1 MTGKLHRCGPRRITL
16 SGVILAAAVSHLA
29 AVGSEARAKP
39 PARRNVILILSD
51 DHRYDFMGFMDTA
64 PEFLET
70 PHLDRM
76 AAGGA
81 HLRNAFVSTSLC
93 SPSRASILTGQYAHR
108 HGVVDNQRPVPE
120 GTVFFPQY
128 LQKQGYETAFVGKWH
143 MGHEHDEPRPG
154 FDHWVSFRGQGEY
167 FDPTLNVNGRRQ
179 QETGYNAD
187 VLTDHALKW
196 LEAERS
202 KPFFLYLSFKAVHY
216 PFLPAPRHHGRYEK
230 AEIKYPETMAN
241 TEENYETQPHWVR
254 QRRYGI
260 HGIDHMQTGPF
271 DDDPVP
277 SFDDLYRRYCETVH
291 SLDENIGRVLDYVD
305 RAGLADST
313 LILYMGDNGF
323 ALGEHGFYDK
333 RDAFE
338 ESIRV
343 PMLAYAPGLIRP
355 GTKVAEMVQ
364 NIDVAPTLL
373 EAAGCPIP
381 EEAKMDGRSFLPLLA
396 GRKIPWREQILYEY
410 YWEWNF
416 PATPTVFAIR
426 GERYKYIYYHGV
438 WDRNGFYDLKT
449 DPVERHN
456 LIKVPAYQKQIAAM
470 RQQLFDALE
479 SADGMQIPFRRPAGE
494 QFYDRKLE

>member
-167 FDPTLNVNGRRQ
+167 FDPTLNVNGQRRQ
-179 QETGYNAD
+179 
-187 VLTDHALKW
+187 
-196 LEAERS
+196 
-202 KPFFLYLSFKAVHY
+202 
-216 PFLPAPRHHGRYEK
+216 
-230 AEIKYPETMAN
+230 
-241 TEENYETQPHWVR
+241 
-254 QRRYGI
+254 
-260 HGIDHMQTGPF
+260 
-271 DDDPVP
+271 
-277 SFDDLYRRYCETVH
+277 
-291 SLDENIGRVLDYVD
+291 
-305 RAGLADST
+305 
-313 LILYMGDNGF
+313 
-323 ALGEHGFYDK
+323 
-333 RDAFE
+333 
-338 ESIRV
+338 
-343 PMLAYAPGLIRP
+343 
-355 GTKVAEMVQ
+355 
-364 NIDVAPTLL
+364 
-373 EAAGCPIP
+373 
-381 EEAKMDGRSFLPLLA
+381 
-396 GRKIPWREQILYEY
+396 
-410 YWEWNF
+410 
-416 PATPTVFAIR
+416 
-426 GERYKYIYYHGV
+426 
-438 WDRNGFYDLKT
+438 
-449 DPVERHN
+449 
-456 LIKVPAYQKQIAAM
+456 
-470 RQQLFDALE
+470 
-479 SADGMQIPFRRPAGE
+479 
-494 QFYDRKLE
+494 